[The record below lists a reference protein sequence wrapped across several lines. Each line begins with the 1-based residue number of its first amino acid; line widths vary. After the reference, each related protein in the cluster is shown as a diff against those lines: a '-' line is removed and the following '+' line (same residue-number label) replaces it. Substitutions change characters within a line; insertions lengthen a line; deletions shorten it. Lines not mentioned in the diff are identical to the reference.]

1 MNDEGRGRVSTPAFS
16 LPMKKSALVF
26 LFLALAVIA
35 ARAATVSIANGPGR
49 LILQIGSG
57 AATINQVNISVP
69 GASVGNGIAVASSSV
84 TPADPTCPANSV
96 LIDAQA
102 RSQNNQP
109 RTATLTADSSA
120 PLTSGGFTIPFSQ
133 VAWTS
138 TTPGGGPNG
147 CLNSPVTI
155 PSGVFTGAAGQSLVS
170 FGTAQRACV
179 CAQFSYLNQNIVSAG
194 TYAGRVTY
202 TLAMP

>member
-1 MNDEGRGRVSTPAFS
+1 
-16 LPMKKSALVF
+16 MKRKALV
-26 LFLALAVIA
+26 LCSLVLAVLG

-49 LILQIGSG
+49 LILQIGST

-69 GASVGNGIAVASSSV
+69 GASVGNGTAVASSSV
-84 TPADPTCPANSV
+84 TPASPSCPANTV

-109 RTATLTADSSA
+109 RTATLTADSST
-120 PLTSGGFTIPFSQ
+120 PLASGGFTIPFSQ

-147 CLNSPVTI
+147 CLNAPITI
-155 PSGVFTGAAGQSLVS
+155 PSGTFTGGAGQSLVS

-179 CAQFSYLNQNIVSAG
+179 CAQFRYLNQGIVSAG
-194 TYAGRVTY
+194 TYTGRVTY

>member
-1 MNDEGRGRVSTPAFS
+1 MKRPA
-16 LPMKKSALVF
+16 LAL
-26 LFLALAVIA
+26 LCLALAVLA
-35 ARAATVSIANGPGR
+35 TRAATVSIANGPG
-49 LILQIGSG
+49 LLTLQIGSG

-69 GASVGNGIAVASSSV
+69 GASVGNGTAVASASV

-102 RSQNNQP
+102 RSQNNKP
-109 RTATLTADSSA
+109 RTATLTADSST
-120 PLTSGGFTIPFSQ
+120 PLSSGGFTIPFSQ

-147 CLNSPVTI
+147 CLNAPITI

-179 CAQFSYLNQNIVSAG
+179 CAQFRYLNQSIVSAG
-194 TYAGRVTY
+194 TYTGRVTY

>member
-1 MNDEGRGRVSTPAFS
+1 VNGECRGRVSTPAFS
-16 LPMKKSALVF
+16 LPMKKSALAF

>member
-1 MNDEGRGRVSTPAFS
+1 
-16 LPMKKSALVF
+16 MKRPALV
-26 LFLALAVIA
+26 LLCLALAVAA

-57 AATINQVNISVP
+57 ATTVNQVNFSVP
-69 GASVGNGIAVASSSV
+69 GASVGNGTAVASSV
-84 TPADPTCPANSV
+84 APADPTCPANSV

-102 RSQNNQP
+102 RSQSNQP

-120 PLTSGGFTIPFSQ
+120 ALASGGFTIPFSQ
-133 VAWTS
+133 IAWTS

-155 PSGVFTGAAGQSLVS
+155 PSGTFTGAAGQSLVS

-179 CAQFSYLNQNIVSAG
+179 CAQFRYLNQNIVSAG
-194 TYAGRVTY
+194 TYTGRVTY